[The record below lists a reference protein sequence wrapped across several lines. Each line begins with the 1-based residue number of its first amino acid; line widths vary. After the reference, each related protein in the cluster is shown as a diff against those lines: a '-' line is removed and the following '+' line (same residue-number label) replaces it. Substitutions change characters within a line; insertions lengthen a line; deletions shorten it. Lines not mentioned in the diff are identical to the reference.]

1 MNELHVSTIAS
12 ELSLRPGQVAAT
24 ALLLEEG
31 STVPFIAR
39 YRKEATG
46 TLDEVAITSIRDRL
60 VQLMELDDRRM
71 SILKSLE
78 ERGLLTDD
86 LKKQV
91 AQAPTMAVL
100 EDVYLPYKPK
110 RRTRATI
117 AKEKGLEPLAELIW
131 AQDPAT
137 DLMAAAQGF
146 VSAEKGV
153 ESAEAAIEGAKD
165 IIAERVNEDQQARG
179 QTRELFN
186 KFAIIRS
193 TVVEGKNEEGKKYE
207 DYFEWSEPVTKAPS
221 HRILAMRR
229 GRKEGFLK
237 LEVTVPEEQAVRLLE
252 GLFAKGASACTNLVK
267 QAVADSYKRLLAPSM
282 ETEVLAEAKMRA
294 DQEAIRVFAENLRQ
308 LLLASPLGPKNVLA
322 IDPGFRTGCKVVCL
336 DPQGQLKY
344 NDVIYP
350 HTGDSRAAADVSKVV
365 AMCEKL
371 NIDVIA
377 IGNGTAGRETETY
390 IRSIK
395 FHKNIPVVMVN
406 ESGASIYSASD
417 VAREEFPNEDVTV
430 RGAVSIGRRL
440 MDPLAE
446 LVKIDPKSIGVG
458 QYQHDVD
465 QTQLKQGLD
474 DVVISCVNNVGVEV
488 NTASKQLLQYV
499 SGLGPQLAQNIV
511 SYRNENGAF
520 KSRSDL
526 MNVPRLGAKAFEQA
540 AGFLRIRDA
549 ANPLDASAVHPES
562 YGVVDR
568 MASSLGCGVSDLMK
582 DDSLRKR
589 IRLNDYVS
597 DTVGLPTLNDIM
609 QELAKPGRD
618 PRQQF
623 EIFSFAEGVNK
634 IEDVHPGMKLP
645 GIVTNVTAFGAFV
658 DIGVH
663 QDGLVHI
670 SQLADRF
677 VKDPAEVV
685 KVQQRVMVTVIEV
698 DLAKQRIGLS
708 LKTQPDGGQKTEVRG
723 QRSEEKR
730 HGPEGGRPKA
740 EGRQGPRHD
749 GGKPRPVQRPA
760 TPAENSIG
768 QLLADFARQKKD
780 KGK

>member
-1 MNELHVSTIAS
+1 MNETYVNTIAS
-12 ELSLRPGQVAAT
+12 ELSLRPSQVGAT
-24 ALLLEEG
+24 ALLLEQG

-46 TLDEVAITSIRDRL
+46 TLDEVAVMTIRDRL

-78 ERGLLTDD
+78 ERGLLTDE

-91 AQAPTMAVL
+91 AQAATMAVL
-100 EDVYLPYKPK
+100 EDIYLPFRPK
-110 RRTRATI
+110 RRTRATV

-137 DLMAAAQGF
+137 DPVAAAQVF
-146 VSAEKGV
+146 VSAVGANNHSPV
-153 ESAEAAIEGAKD
+153 QSVEAALEGAKD
-165 IIAERVNEDQQARG
+165 IIAERVNEDQQARA

-186 KFAIIRS
+186 KQAILRS
-193 TVVEGKNEEGKKYE
+193 KVVEGKETEGQKYE
-207 DYFEWSEPVTKAPS
+207 DYFDWSEPAAKAPS

-237 LEVTVPEEQAVRLLE
+237 LEVVVPEEQAVRLLE
-252 GLFAKGASACTNLVK
+252 GLFAKGPSACTNLVK
-267 QAVADSYKRLLAPSM
+267 EAIADSYKRLLAPSM
-282 ETEVLAEAKMRA
+282 ETEILADAKLRA

-308 LLLASPLGPKNVLA
+308 LLLAPPLGPKNVLA

-336 DPQGQLKY
+336 DRQGQLKY
-344 NDVIYP
+344 SDVVYP
-350 HTGDSRAAADVSKVV
+350 HTGDGRAAADVSKLT
-365 AMCEKL
+365 ALCEKL
-371 NIDVIA
+371 EIDVIA
-377 IGNGTAGRETETY
+377 IGNGTAGRETEAY
-390 IRSIK
+390 IRNIK

-465 QTQLKQGLD
+465 QPLLKQGLD

-520 KSRSDL
+520 KSRMDL
-526 MNVPRLGAKAFEQA
+526 MSVPRLGAKAFEQA

-562 YGVVDR
+562 YGIVDR

-582 DDSLRKR
+582 DESLRRK
-589 IRLNDYVS
+589 IRLEDYVG
-597 DTVGLPTLNDIM
+597 DAVGLPTLNDIM

-623 EIFSFAEGVNK
+623 EIFSFAEGINK

-645 GIVTNVTAFGAFV
+645 GVVTNVTAFGAFV

-685 KVQQRVMVTVIEV
+685 KVHQKVTVTVLEV

-708 LKTQPDGGQKTEVRG
+708 MKSHPDGGRKTEDRG
-723 QRSEEKR
+723 PKPEDKR
-730 HGPEGGRPKA
+730 RKTEPRDRPK
-740 EGRQGPRHD
+740 HD
-749 GGKPRPVQRPA
+749 GNRPRPVNRPA
-760 TPAENSIG
+760 APAENSIG
-768 QLLADFARQKKD
+768 QLLADFARQQKE
-780 KGK
+780 KGKR